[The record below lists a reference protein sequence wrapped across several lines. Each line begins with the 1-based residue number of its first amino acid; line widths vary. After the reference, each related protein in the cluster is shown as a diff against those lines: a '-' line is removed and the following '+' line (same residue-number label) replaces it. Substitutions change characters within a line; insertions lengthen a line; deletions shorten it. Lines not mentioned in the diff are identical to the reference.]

1 MVVAESWCLNVEFF
15 DTVFGQGLQPCQRN
29 GVILYL
35 VQNDESVAGIYV
47 FATEIHHT
55 QPSARHC
62 PSSMREAVKR
72 KDDGGRPVAH
82 GGTDAGTTEKEM
94 NMCGKIWI

>member
-15 DTVFGQGLQPCQRN
+15 DTVFGQDLQPCQRN

-47 FATEIHHT
+47 FATEIHHPR
-55 QPSARHC
+55 PSARHR
-62 PSSMREAVKR
+62 PSSVREVVK
-72 KDDGGRPVAH
+72 G
-82 GGTDAGTTEKEM
+82 
-94 NMCGKIWI
+94 

>member
-47 FATEIHHT
+47 FATEIHHI
-55 QPSARHC
+55 QPSAWHC

-72 KDDGGRPVAH
+72 KNQDGGGRPATH
-82 GGTDAGTTEKEM
+82 GGAEAGTTEKM
-94 NMCGKIWI
+94 NMCGKS